1 MKEDNKFQELSTGEI
16 LYKGNIYPGTT
27 GHKIK
32 VEFNSKEF
40 FKNWEELIKSLGGIK
55 LDYNQI
61 QKIYDDFIHSIL
73 SYGTLPQMYKK
84 HQQINNLR
92 NKLNLA
98 LEKAYSNYRDSRSG
112 FWGFVSGL
120 FAHKAIEKINFPNM
134 LK

>member
-1 MKEDNKFQELSTGEI
+1 MKADNKFRELPNGEI
-16 LYKGNIYPGTT
+16 SYKGNIYPGTT
-27 GHKIK
+27 GNKFK
-32 VEFNSKEF
+32 VEFNPKEF
-40 FKNWEELIKSLGGIK
+40 FKNWEEIIKNLDGIK

-61 QKIYDDFIHSIL
+61 QRINEDFIHSIL

-98 LEKAYSNYRDSRSG
+98 LEKTYSNYRDSRDG
-112 FWGFVSGL
+112 FWGFILGL